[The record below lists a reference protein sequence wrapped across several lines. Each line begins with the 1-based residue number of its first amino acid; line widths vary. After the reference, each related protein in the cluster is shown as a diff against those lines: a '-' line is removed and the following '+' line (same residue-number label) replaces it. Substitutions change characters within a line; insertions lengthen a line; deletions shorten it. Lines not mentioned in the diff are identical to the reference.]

1 MPSTT
6 PPDDTMATRASALCQ
21 ATVRP
26 VRAAP
31 LESRSVTISASV
43 SPATIVAES
52 GASWTLA
59 TVGGGGSPRGG
70 GTKGPP
76 HGTSGRRARGRW
88 PFLWGARPNLI
99 AIRRLAGPA
108 LLPGGHP
115 PPAAPA

>member
-6 PPDDTMATRASALCQ
+6 PPDDTMATRASALSQ

-26 VRAAP
+26 VRASP

-59 TVGGGGSPRGG
+59 TAGGGGGPRGG
-70 GTKGPP
+70 GTKGGP
-76 HGTSGRRARGRW
+76 H
-88 PFLWGARPNLI
+88 
-99 AIRRLAGPA
+99 
-108 LLPGGHP
+108 PGGGSQGRGGGGFFLG
-115 PPAAPA
+115 AQRETIKE